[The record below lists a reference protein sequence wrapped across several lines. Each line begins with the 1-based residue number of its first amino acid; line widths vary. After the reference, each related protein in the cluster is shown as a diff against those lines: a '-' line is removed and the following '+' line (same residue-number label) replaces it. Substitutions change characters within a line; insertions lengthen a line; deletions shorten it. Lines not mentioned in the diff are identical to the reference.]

1 MRPPR
6 PERQN
11 RDVCHEVSGTWCR
24 ETFFMIFLE
33 GGGLY
38 MVIRPEKVAMI
49 ATMKETMKN
58 AKGAVLT
65 DYRGIKV
72 AQDTKLRRKMREAGV
87 QYSVIK
93 NNMAS
98 IAAKEAGIEGLDAY
112 LKGPLALVSSDKDP
126 VAAAKLI
133 SEFIKENRIMEIKG
147 GLVEGT
153 VIDAEGVK
161 ALANLPSREILL
173 ARLLGSMQSPITGFV
188 TVLQGNIRNLVYAL
202 DQVRQQKESA

>member
-1 MRPPR
+1 MVT
-6 PERQN
+6 
-11 RDVCHEVSGTWCR
+11 RDLFV
-24 ETFFMIFLE
+24 IFLD
-33 GGGLY
+33 GSGLY

-49 ATMKETMKN
+49 AELKKTMAS
-58 AKGAVLT
+58 AKGVVLT

-87 QYSVIK
+87 EYSVIK

-98 IAAKEAGIEGLDAY
+98 IAAKEAGIEGLDGY
-112 LKGPLALVSSDKDP
+112 LKGPLAMVSSDKDP
-126 VAAAKLI
+126 VVAAKLI

-147 GLVEGT
+147 GLVEGK

-161 ALANLPSREILL
+161 SLANLPSREVLL

-202 DQVRQQKESA
+202 DAVRQQKESA

>member
-1 MRPPR
+1 
-6 PERQN
+6 
-11 RDVCHEVSGTWCR
+11 
-24 ETFFMIFLE
+24 
-33 GGGLY
+33 

-49 ATMKETMKN
+49 ASLKETMKN

-98 IAAKEAGIEGLDAY
+98 IAAKEAGIEGLDDY
-112 LKGPLALVSSDKDP
+112 LKGPLAMVSSDKDP

-147 GLVEGT
+147 GLVEGK

-161 ALANLPSREILL
+161 ALANLPSREVLL

-202 DQVRQQKESA
+202 DAVRQQKESA

>member
-1 MRPPR
+1 
-6 PERQN
+6 
-11 RDVCHEVSGTWCR
+11 
-24 ETFFMIFLE
+24 
-33 GGGLY
+33 

-49 ATMKETMKN
+49 AELKKTMVS
-58 AKGAVLT
+58 AKGVVLT

-87 QYSVIK
+87 EYSVIK

-98 IAAKEAGIEGLDAY
+98 IAAQEAGIEGLDGY
-112 LKGPLALVSSDKDP
+112 LKGPLAMVSSDKDP
-126 VAAAKLI
+126 VVAAKLI

-147 GLVEGT
+147 GLVEGK

-161 ALANLPSREILL
+161 SLANLPSREVLL

-202 DQVRQQKESA
+202 DAVRQQKESA

>member
-1 MRPPR
+1 
-6 PERQN
+6 
-11 RDVCHEVSGTWCR
+11 
-24 ETFFMIFLE
+24 
-33 GGGLY
+33 

-49 ATMKETMKN
+49 AEFKATIEN
-58 AKGAVLT
+58 AKGVVMA
-65 DYRGIKV
+65 DFRGIKV
-72 AQDTKLRRKMREAGV
+72 AQDTKLRRKMREAGIE
-87 QYSVIK
+87 YTVIK

-98 IAAKEAGIEGLDAY
+98 IAAKEAGIEGLDDY
-112 LKGPLALVSSDKDP
+112 LKGPLAMVSSDKDP

-147 GLVEGT
+147 GLVEGK

-161 ALANLPSREILL
+161 SLANLPSREVLL

-202 DQVRQQKESA
+202 DAVRQQKESA